1 MNAKN
6 EKLTALMENK
16 VFVAKIAAM
25 EEPEDVQ
32 KAFAE
37 EGVDFTL
44 EEINFIAEQ
53 IMAGNS
59 EELNEMQ
66 LDAVSGG
73 VDPVSATI
81 VVFGLIKIGADIMT
95 EVNKSRKEKG
105 KKTIW

>member
-16 VFVAKIAAM
+16 AFVAKISAM

-53 IMAGNS
+53 VMAGNS

-73 VDPVSATI
+73 VDPVTVTI
-81 VVFGLIKIGADIMT
+81 VVCGLIKLGADVMT
-95 EVNKSRKEKG
+95 EVNKNRKAKG